1 MNESLLCFMVVFLAD
16 TPKSAAIST
25 KHFAVFLSDNPM
37 KWVYEYFS
45 PEFPGGL
52 EFFSTWTSLI
62 RSDQKASQHVPR
74 APADSV
80 TSTVASCSYS
90 GKKTAFSKYAYK
102 VL

>member
-62 RSDQKASQHVPR
+62 RAIRRQVSMFQEPLQI
-74 APADSV
+74 
-80 TSTVASCSYS
+80 
-90 GKKTAFSKYAYK
+90 
-102 VL
+102 VLPVQ